1 MITTSDADRIIQSQ
15 IREYGVEEVPYQ
27 TALGRV
33 LAGQL
38 FADRDMPPFNR
49 STVDGVALDFGAY
62 EAGQR
67 IFEITATQAAG
78 MSPIPI
84 TGKGCCIEIMTG
96 ADLHHSANTVIRY
109 EDIEITAKTIKLMVV
124 VVNKGQKR

>member
-1 MITTSDADRIIQSQ
+1 MATRGKEMITTSDADRIIQSQ

-38 FADRDMPPFNR
+38 FADRDMPHFNR
-49 STVDGVALDFGAY
+49 STVDGLAIDFGAY

-67 IFEITATQAAG
+67 IFEFTATQSDG
-78 MSPIPI
+78 MYPLPFAW
-84 TGKGCCIEIMTG
+84 KGGCMKIING
-96 ADLHHSANTVIRY
+96 ATF
-109 EDIEITAKTIKLMVV
+109 
-124 VVNKGQKR
+124 